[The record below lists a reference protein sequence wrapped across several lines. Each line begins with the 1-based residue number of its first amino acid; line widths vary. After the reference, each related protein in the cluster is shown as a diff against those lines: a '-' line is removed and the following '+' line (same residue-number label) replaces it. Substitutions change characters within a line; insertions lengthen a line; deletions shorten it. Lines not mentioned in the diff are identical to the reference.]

1 MKVALYVGDHAGDS
15 WPVRA
20 GWWIT
25 RKVQKGPYAGVT
37 HCEAI
42 HAEHADGA
50 VTIASA
56 SLRDGGVRS
65 KRVRLNPAH
74 WQIVDVRRWDVARSV
89 DFLAETNRM
98 KYDLRGAIATAFLG
112 SEDHGRWF
120 CNEWVGKPFLR
131 ASANFGPH
139 QFAAICLSLG
149 REVTQDFFNDR
160 MNCASWANGLI
171 EY

>member
-1 MKVALYVGDHAGDS
+1 MKVALFIGDHKSDT

-25 RKVQKGPYAGVT
+25 RKVQKGPYAKVT

-42 HAEHADGA
+42 HAEHADGS

-56 SLRDGGVRS
+56 SLRDGGVRV

-74 WQIVDVRRWDVARSV
+74 WQIVNVPFWDVARSM

-98 KYDLRGAIATAFLG
+98 PYDLRGAIATAFLG
-112 SEDHGRWF
+112 SEDRTRWF

-139 QFAAICLSLG
+139 QFAAVALSLG
-149 REVTQDFFNDR
+149 RDVTQEFFR
-160 MNCASWANGLI
+160 SRA
-171 EY
+171 